1 MFDIP
6 AGIPHNSPREEGI
19 DMAKKTPNKT
29 PEAQLQSVARYLT
42 KFEQIPFR
50 VRTDGSDGIT
60 RESIAQAAERA
71 GESMNTFII
80 EAIRQRMARL

>member
-1 MFDIP
+1 MFDIS
-6 AGIPHNSPREEGI
+6 AEIQHNESRKEGNI
-19 DMAKKTPNKT
+19 MANKT
-29 PEAQLQSVARYLT
+29 PESKLQATARYHA

-60 RESIAQAAERA
+60 RETIAKAAERA

-80 EAIRQRMARL
+80 EAIRQRMAKL

>member
-1 MFDIP
+1 MIDNP
-6 AGIPHNSPREEGI
+6 LKIPHNEPRKEGNNI
-19 DMAKKTPNKT
+19 MANKT
-29 PEAQLQSVARYLT
+29 PESKLQATARYHA

-60 RESIAQAAERA
+60 RESIAQAAEQA

>member
-6 AGIPHNSPREEGI
+6 AQNPHNDPRKEGNI
-19 DMAKKTPNKT
+19 MANKT
-29 PEAQLQSVARYLT
+29 PESKLQATARYHA

-60 RESIAQAAERA
+60 RETIAKAAERA
-71 GESMNTFII
+71 GESMNTYII
-80 EAIRQRMARL
+80 EAIRQRMAKL

>member
-6 AGIPHNSPREEGI
+6 AEIPHNNPREEGNA
-19 DMAKKTPNKT
+19 MAKKTPNKT

-50 VRTDGSDGIT
+50 VRADGSDGIT
-60 RESIAQAAERA
+60 RESIAKAAERA

-80 EAIRQRMARL
+80 EAIRQRMAKL

>member
-6 AGIPHNSPREEGI
+6 AQIQHNEPRKEGNI
-19 DMAKKTPNKT
+19 MANKT
-29 PEAQLQSVARYLT
+29 PESKLQATARYHA

-80 EAIRQRMARL
+80 EAIRQRMAKL

>member
-1 MFDIP
+1 MIDNP
-6 AGIPHNSPREEGI
+6 LKIPHNESRKEGNI
-19 DMAKKTPNKT
+19 MANKT
-29 PEAQLQSVARYLT
+29 PESKLQATARYHA